1 MLCIATRWETSYE
14 FLLGVHMHHYIPNCD
29 YYQENVWSQ
38 FIMLPN
44 MCSVIER
51 KPAKLGQ
58 WHKFY
63 NSHIFGENVLDICTC
78 FHVLYLCLRYFSA
91 HALDNLV
98 VTSREKSFLVAK
110 IFLLSD
116 FLFPNLVKDYFFG
129 RTDELAIYSFSVPQ
143 CLLHKIWHWRSI
155 LANCAQYY
163 NILSSPHSDHLSWC
177 IWPKRITSSCGLHCA
192 SYHLYSFIQPI
203 LQKAPSSIIQDFPC
217 TG

>member
-44 MCSVIER
+44 MCSIIER

-116 FLFPNLVKDYFFG
+116 FLFPHFPLVDFATNLVKDYFFWSNWWVSNLFLFSSSMFTAQNMTLEVYIG
-129 RTDELAIYSFSVPQ
+129 QLRT
-143 CLLHKIWHWRSI
+143 
-155 LANCAQYY
+155 
-163 NILSSPHSDHLSWC
+163 
-177 IWPKRITSSCGLHCA
+177 
-192 SYHLYSFIQPI
+192 I
-203 LQKAPSSIIQDFPC
+203 LQYSL
-217 TG
+217 